1 MFKGLKKKIQEGV
14 SQLPA
19 KTLAL
24 GQEIVKVWHVYL
36 GILINRPLR
45 VLPHASYILPAVTVL
60 LKTLTSNQVFPL

>member
-36 GILINRPLR
+36 GILINGPPT
-45 VLPHASYILPAVTVL
+45 VLPHASYCFPA
-60 LKTLTSNQVFPL
+60 